1 MRGEL
6 AAAARVRVIS
16 ASAALISQRAGPLT
30 ASPKGEADAIAK
42 KLIWRG
48 CEPSSLPPRGKVAPQ
63 GRMRGSLTATTHS
76 RAATA
81 SAALISQRSGP
92 LTASPRGG
100 SRRDCKK
107 LIWRGCE
114 PPSLPPRGKVAPQG
128 RMRGE
133 LAAAARVRVIS
144 ASAALISQRAG
155 PLTAS
160 PKGEADAIAKKLIW
174 RGCEPSSLP
183 PRGKV
188 APQGRMRGSLT
199 ATTHSRAATA
209 SAALISQRSGPLT
222 ASPEGEADAIAKKL
236 IWRGCE
242 PPSLPPR
249 GKPLDGKNLQ
259 KPY

>member
-1 MRGEL
+1 M
-6 AAAARVRVIS
+6 AA
-16 ASAALISQRAGPLT
+16 
-30 ASPKGEADAIAK
+30 
-42 KLIWRG
+42 
-48 CEPSSLPPRGKVAPQ
+48 
-63 GRMRGSLTATTHS
+63 THS

-81 SAALISQRSGP
+81 STALISQRAGP

-133 LAAAARVRVIS
+133 LAAAARVWVIS
-144 ASAALISQRAG
+144 ASPPLISQRSG

-174 RGCEPSSLP
+174 RGCEPQSLP

-188 APQGRMRGSLT
+188 APQGRMRGEL
-199 ATTHSRAATA
+199 AAAARVWVISA
-209 SAALISQRSGPLT
+209 SPPLISQRSGPLT
-222 ASPEGEADAIAKKL
+222 ASPKGEAARRKKSAKTILTCTCFCGKL
-236 IWRGCE
+236 IVVKKAATGSR
-242 PPSLPPR
+242 PSAHLE
-249 GKPLDGKNLQ
+249 GLQ
-259 KPY
+259 KPRVIP

>member
-1 MRGEL
+1 M
-6 AAAARVRVIS
+6 AA
-16 ASAALISQRAGPLT
+16 
-30 ASPKGEADAIAK
+30 
-42 KLIWRG
+42 
-48 CEPSSLPPRGKVAPQ
+48 
-63 GRMRGSLTATTHS
+63 THS

-81 SAALISQRSGP
+81 STALISQRAGP

-133 LAAAARVRVIS
+133 LAAAARVWVIS
-144 ASAALISQRAG
+144 ASPPLISQRSG

-160 PKGEADAIAKKLIW
+160 PAGEADAIAKKLIW
-174 RGCEPSSLP
+174 RGCEPQSLP

-188 APQGRMRGSLT
+188 APQGRMRGEL
-199 ATTHSRAATA
+199 AAAARVWVISA
-209 SAALISQRSGPLT
+209 SPPLISQRSGPLT
-222 ASPEGEADAIAKKL
+222 ASPKGEAA
-236 IWRGCE
+236 R
-242 PPSLPPR
+242 R
-249 GKPLDGKNLQ
+249 KNLQ